1 MIDPHS
7 PKRVT
12 KILLK
17 IKLGM
22 DLTEEQKMKVMDL
35 IWEYA
40 DIFVLEY
47 SQLEQLI
54 SASRKKII
62 IFMYNT

>member
-17 IKLGM
+17 IKIGM

-54 SASRKKII
+54 SASRKKMS